1 MSQIGFLMLTLAD
14 FTNEELEEAATAHID
29 SIRALMTSYAVVFEE
44 GVDRRIPTFLR
55 PEINLLSD
63 DERQPV
69 ACYVKSLPDD
79 QLVDAVIR
87 YKEMPTCL
95 KITLNEIKRRLKEK
109 P

>member
-1 MSQIGFLMLTLAD
+1 MLTLDEFSDA
-14 FTNEELEEAATAHID
+14 ELEEAATAHVD
-29 SIRALMTSYAVVFEE
+29 SIRALMKSYAVVFEE
-44 GVDRRIPTFLR
+44 GVDRRIPTFLK

-69 ACYVKSLPDD
+69 VHYVKSLPDD

-95 KITLNEIKRRLKEK
+95 KITLNEIKRRLKEN

>member
-1 MSQIGFLMLTLAD
+1 MLTLDEFSDA
-14 FTNEELEEAATAHID
+14 ELEEAATAHVD
-29 SIRALMTSYAVVFEE
+29 SIRALMTSYAIVFDE
-44 GVDRRIPTFLR
+44 GVDRRIPTFLK

-69 ACYVKSLPDD
+69 VHYVKSLPDD

-95 KITLNEIKRRLKEK
+95 KITLNEIKRRLKEN

>member
-1 MSQIGFLMLTLAD
+1 MMTLDEFSDA
-14 FTNEELEEAATAHID
+14 ELEEAATAHID
-29 SIRALMTSYAVVFEE
+29 SIRALIKSYAIVFDE
-44 GVDRRIPTFLR
+44 GMDRRIPSFLN
-55 PEINLLSD
+55 PDINLLSD

-79 QLVDAVIR
+79 QLVDAVVR

-109 P
+109 A